1 MHNYRLI
8 FLITVTLSFFYQN
21 VLADGDI
28 AAGKEKAQ
36 VCAACHGID
45 GNSSN
50 PIWPKLAGQHE
61 EYIVKQLM
69 DFKAGNRENPQMAPM
84 VANLSEQDIYDL
96 AAYFSSQKPQWG
108 KTDPAELELGQK
120 IYRAGNME
128 AGVPACMACHGPT
141 GRGNPAAK
149 FPSLSGQHAEYTGA
163 QLNAFRS
170 KNRSNDINAVMR
182 TIVGRMTHEEIKAVA
197 QYIQGLHYREK

>member
-1 MHNYRLI
+1 MQKY
-8 FLITVTLSFFYQN
+8 FLFLLTALSLPLFYQN
-21 VLADGDI
+21 TFAEGDI
-28 AAGKEKAQ
+28 AAGKEKAM
-36 VCAACHGID
+36 VCSACHGID

-50 PIWPKLAGQHE
+50 PVWPKLAGQHE

-69 DFKAGNRENPQMAPM
+69 DFKAGNRENAQMQPM
-84 VANLSEQDIYDL
+84 AANLGEQDMDDL
-96 AAYFSSQKPQWG
+96 AAYFSSQKTRWG
-108 KTDPAELELGQK
+108 TTDPDALELGQK

-149 FPSLSGQHAEYTGA
+149 YPSLSGQFAEYTEA

-170 KNRSNDINAVMR
+170 KKRTNDINAVMR

-197 QYIQGLHYREK
+197 QYIQGLHYREN

>member
-1 MHNYRLI
+1 MQYYR
-8 FLITVTLSFFYQN
+8 FLILITLLLSLFHQS
-21 VLADGDI
+21 AIAEGDI

-36 VCAACHGID
+36 VCAACHGVD
-45 GNSSN
+45 GNSTN
-50 PIWPKLAGQHE
+50 PVWPNLAGQHE

-69 DFKAGNRENPQMAPM
+69 DFKAGNRENPQMTPM
-84 VANLSEQDIYDL
+84 ATNLSEQDMYDL
-96 AAYFSSQKPQWG
+96 AAYFSSQNPKWG
-108 KTDPAELELGQK
+108 KTDPAALELGQK

-149 FPSLSGQHAEYTGA
+149 YPSLSGQHADYTET

-170 KNRSNDINAVMR
+170 KKRNNDINDVMR

-197 QYIQGLHYREK
+197 QYIQGLHYRED